1 MNPDGT
7 GIVKV
12 VGGHTH
18 VEKFPVWSPD
28 GSQIAFTKTEL
39 SVEEVV
45 GPFGG
50 TRLRARASDTSDI
63 YIVNVDGSGLTRLTG
78 GMDAH
83 VPDWSPDG

>member
-12 VGGHTH
+12 VGGPH